1 MTKEYNHVVDLDDDD
16 DDLPSEIEI
25 DLESGEGKPVEK
37 SEGSALKADLPE
49 TISEDDEPVAPD
61 PRDREIALLKQQLSG
76 VTAYLGEAEKRS
88 LAAGRQGEVKEIES
102 KIAAA
107 KAKLKKATESGD
119 ADAIVDATDELT
131 DLKADRK
138 VAQLRVADDD
148 EPSRVPQP
156 QAQQYSAPAPAQ
168 EWLQRNGSWF
178 DRPGYEEESLL
189 ARAIDRRLVEEGWS
203 PNSPAYYRE
212 MNKRIAAKTRIQP
225 QDIGGP
231 ARRTTPPPA
240 TAAPRSGT
248 PARKGVVT
256 LKANDYQIM
265 RMTGL
270 DPTNKEHLREYA
282 RNKMKEGV

>member
-1 MTKEYNHVVDLDDDD
+1 MTKEYTHVVDLDDDD
-16 DDLPSEIEI
+16 DGLPSEIEI
-25 DLESGEGKPVEK
+25 DLESGEGKPVDKE
-37 SEGSALKADLPE
+37 EPSAPKADLPDE
-49 TISEDDEPVAPD
+49 IPDDDEPAAPD

-76 VTAYLGEAEKRS
+76 VTAYLSEAEKRA
-88 LAAGRQGEVKEIES
+88 LAAGRQGEVEKIDA

-107 KAKLKKATESGD
+107 KAKLKKATEAGD
-119 ADAIVDATDELT
+119 ADGIVDATDELT
-131 DLKADRK
+131 DLKAAKMVRS
-138 VAQLRVADDD
+138 AEPDD
-148 EPSRVPQP
+148 EPSRVPQQP
-156 QAQQYSAPAPAQ
+156 QSQQYAAPAPAQ

-231 ARRTTPPPA
+231 ARRTTPAPN
-240 TAAPRSGT
+240 TAAPRSGS
-248 PARKGVVT
+248 PVKKGVVN
-256 LKANDYQIM
+256 LKKEDYQIM

-270 DPTNKEHLREYA
+270 DPTNKDHLREYA
-282 RNKMKEGV
+282 RNKSKEGV